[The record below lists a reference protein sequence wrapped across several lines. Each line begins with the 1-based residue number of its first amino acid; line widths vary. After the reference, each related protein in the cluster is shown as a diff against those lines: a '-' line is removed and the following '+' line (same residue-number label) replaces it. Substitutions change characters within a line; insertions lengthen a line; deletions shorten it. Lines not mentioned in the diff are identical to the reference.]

1 MSINNNKNYQDI
13 EERTFNFAVR
23 VIKMVLQLPNN
34 AAAWKLGGQVIG
46 SATSINSNVVQAR
59 AGISKKDFINH
70 MRIALKEA
78 KETKRWLEMIVAV
91 GLAEKQ
97 RMELLIKENEE
108 IICILVT
115 IIKNSLKGKK

>member
-1 MSINNNKNYQDI
+1 MEGKKYEDI
-13 EERTFNFAVR
+13 EERTFKFSVR

-34 AAAWKLGGQVIG
+34 NIATWKIGGQVVS
-46 SATSINSNVVQAR
+46 SAASIDSNIIQAR

-70 MRIALKEA
+70 MRISLKEA

-91 GLAEKQ
+91 NLALNS
-97 RMELLIKENEE
+97 RMEPLINESEE

-115 IIKNSLKGKK
+115 IIKNSIKENAS